1 MSVLRSANGKMRDN
15 ACWCAL
21 DLGVHAAN
29 ASMIR
34 YDGDGHLCNVP
45 DACEKPVLRIFKS
58 SPSSGRIVIL
68 LTVGQGITKPVDMAR

>member
-1 MSVLRSANGKMRDN
+1 MRDN

-45 DACEKPVLRIFKS
+45 DAYEKRVLRFF
-58 SPSSGRIVIL
+58 
-68 LTVGQGITKPVDMAR
+68 